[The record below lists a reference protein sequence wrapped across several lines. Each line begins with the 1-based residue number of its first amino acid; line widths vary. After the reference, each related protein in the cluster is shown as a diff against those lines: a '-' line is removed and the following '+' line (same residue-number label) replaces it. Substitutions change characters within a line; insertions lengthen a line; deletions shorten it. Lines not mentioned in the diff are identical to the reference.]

1 MESFSIETILMCFA
15 GGLVGGALGGL
26 FSFVICGLLVLAGCL
41 IVLGGG
47 SDFVLMQ
54 IGLGPVFGPH
64 VGGFAAGVAAST
76 YAAGVKKC
84 HPGGAAKDI
93 LSPLMGTSWDVLL
106 VGGLTAVVGHILVQ
120 VFAMT
125 PVVNKTDV
133 LALSVV
139 ATAILARLLFQ
150 KEMPWGNAKSI
161 TDIGYLKTDDRK
173 ISWVPW
179 MLPLPKMALYGF
191 GAGLLAAA
199 LAAGTKQVVDPLA
212 AAGTISA
219 TGAFVVPLIMGW
231 AIAAFSLIALQLG
244 TGTIQQVPVWHCQ
257 AILAALSYMLFGNII
272 LAGLVGALAALL
284 QELMA
289 RMFWNHGSNHIDPPA
304 TAIAVG
310 TLLLNLINI
319 NIN

>member
-1 MESFSIETILMCFA
+1 M
-15 GGLVGGALGGL
+15 L
-26 FSFVICGLLVLAGCL
+26 FRS
-41 IVLGGG
+41 
-47 SDFVLMQ
+47 
-54 IGLGPVFGPH
+54 
-64 VGGFAAGVAAST
+64 
-76 YAAGVKKC
+76 KC